1 MSNLPRGS
9 TSDQNRQLADT
20 SRWPVLARLPHV
32 TTDPLAKR
40 PGMETTSGA
49 TTYRIDPPQA
59 EDSAVRHS
67 TPATAPSRNAT
78 PGVRRQPHAFD
89 RSRVP
94 STRVN
99 PRRESPILPRSNPFV
114 IPRPRLI
121 DSLAPAVRF
130 LTMFVL
136 FTAAGLWLQMIGRHD
151 VAPTQ
156 TMELPTTA
164 AQPAVAPTKNA
175 DAHTLPAPTA
185 TGPLEAAPQ
194 PPQAGARLGQADG
207 NDFAKLE
214 QKVVPVPVMNRPA
227 PNPPH
232 VLVRSGEP
240 LPRVHTTEP
249 QSNDASGSASGETP
263 SVAQL
268 PGTFFEIPTR

>member
-1 MSNLPRGS
+1 MSSLPRGS
-9 TSDQNRQLADT
+9 TSDQNRPLAET

-32 TTDPLAKR
+32 TTDPLANR
-40 PGMETTSGA
+40 PGVETTSGA
-49 TTYRIDPPQA
+49 TSYRFDPPQA
-59 EDSAVRHS
+59 DDSAARHS
-67 TPATAPSRNAT
+67 TPATAVNRNAT
-78 PGVRRQPHAFD
+78 AGVRRQPHAFD
-89 RSRVP
+89 RNRVA

-99 PRRESPILPRSNPFV
+99 PRRESPILPRSNPFA

-136 FTAAGLWLQMIGRHD
+136 FTAAGLWLQMLGRHEA
-151 VAPTQ
+151 APTQ
-156 TMELPTTA
+156 SMELPKTA
-164 AQPAVAPTKNA
+164 AQPPVAPTKNA

-185 TGPLEAAPQ
+185 TGPLEVAPQ
-194 PPQAGARLGQADG
+194 PPQTGARLGQADG

-214 QKVVPVPVMNRPA
+214 QKVVPVPMMNRPA
-227 PNPPH
+227 VNPPH

-249 QSNDASGSASGETP
+249 QSANSSGSESGEMP